1 MNESTVERYDKSD
14 MRGLLAGFP
23 QQVEDAAAIAKRT
36 PVPIDGTRIE
46 NIVLTG
52 LGGSAI
58 AGDLLRS
65 YLAGE
70 LRVPFLVNR
79 HYFLPGFV
87 GTKSLVIVS
96 SYSGDTEE
104 TIAAH
109 LEARKR
115 RAQVLCISTGGE
127 TSRLAKKF
135 RQPLITIPKGL
146 PPRAALGFSFFPLLI
161 ALVRMKFI
169 RSRDKDIRETL
180 AVLKRSARRCNS
192 LDPKRNLALQVA
204 QRLYGKLPI
213 IYSGA
218 DRFDA
223 VNLRWRGQLEENA
236 KVLAYGNV
244 LPEMNHNELVGWRV
258 LHRLMNEMPVLFLR
272 DKQDHKRVAVRMDI
286 TRSIVNEFAASA
298 TEIYSEGTSLLARMF
313 SLIHLGD
320 WVSFY
325 LAMLNGIDP
334 TPVKVIDYLKW
345 ELGKT
350 R

>member
-1 MNESTVERYDKSD
+1 MNESTVERYDPSD

-23 QQVEDAAAIAKRT
+23 LQVREAVAIAKRT
-36 PVPIDGTRIE
+36 PIPMNSAAIG

-65 YLAGE
+65 YLAPE
-70 LRVPFLVNR
+70 LRIPFIVNR
-79 HYFLPGFV
+79 HYALPEFV

-109 LEARKR
+109 LEAKKR

-127 TSRLAKKF
+127 TRRLAGKF
-135 RQPLITIPKGL
+135 RHPIITIPKGL
-146 PPRAALGFSFFPLLI
+146 PPRAALGYSFFPLLI
-161 ALVRMKFI
+161 ALVKMKFI
-169 RSRDKDIRETL
+169 RSRDKDLRETL
-180 AVLKRSARRCNS
+180 AVLTRSARRCNS
-192 LDPKRNLALQVA
+192 LDPRRNPALQIA
-204 QRLYGKLPI
+204 QKLYGKLPI
-213 IYSGA
+213 IYSAA

-244 LPEMNHNELVGWRV
+244 VPEMNHNELVGWRV
-258 LHRLMNEMPVLFLR
+258 LRRQMNEMAVLFLR
-272 DKQDHKRVAVRMDI
+272 DRQDHKRIRLRMDL
-286 TRSIVNEFAASA
+286 TKSIVSEFAASTA
-298 TEIYSEGTSLLARMF
+298 EVFGEGNSLLARIF

-325 LAMLNGIDP
+325 LAMMNGIDP

-345 ELGKT
+345 ELGKM
-350 R
+350 